1 MADLTAG
8 HLLASGVLAA
18 LVRARTSGAEAL
30 VEVSLLGA
38 ALAVQIQDLV
48 WIGDG
53 ADGVGATRHPRRPG
67 SRAPTRS
74 RAASR

>member
-8 HLLASGVLAA
+8 HLLATGVLAA
-18 LVRARTSGAEAL
+18 LVQARASGEGQL

-48 WIGDG
+48 WLARRVDARRGG
-53 ADGVGATRHPRRPG
+53 ARREPISPRER
-67 SRAPTRS
+67 TRS
-74 RAASR
+74 PTGSP

>member
-18 LVRARTSGAEAL
+18 LVRARETGEGDL

-48 WIGDG
+48 WIGDD
-53 ADGVGATRHPRRPG
+53 ADGAARPADARPTW

-74 RAASR
+74 PEASR

>member
-18 LVRARTSGAEAL
+18 LVRSRTMGEGQL

-48 WIGDG
+48 WLEGE
-53 ADGVGATRHPRRPG
+53 ADGGAAAATRDDLEARADEIAVV
-67 SRAPTRS
+67 SR
-74 RAASR
+74 